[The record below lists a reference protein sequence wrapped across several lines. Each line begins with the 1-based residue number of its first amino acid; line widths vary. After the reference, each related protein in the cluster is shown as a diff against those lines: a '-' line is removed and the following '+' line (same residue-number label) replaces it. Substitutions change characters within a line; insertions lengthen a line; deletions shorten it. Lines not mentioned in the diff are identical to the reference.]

1 MQLIKGVSSL
11 PERSGPFNVFSL
23 NRYLGAGTEHP
34 GDCSCGKCQSYQEIL
49 GKALKSLKP
58 GQVRK
63 LVLGDHVLTLRG

>member
-1 MQLIKGVSSL
+1 
-11 PERSGPFNVFSL
+11 
-23 NRYLGAGTEHP
+23 
-34 GDCSCGKCQSYQEIL
+34 L